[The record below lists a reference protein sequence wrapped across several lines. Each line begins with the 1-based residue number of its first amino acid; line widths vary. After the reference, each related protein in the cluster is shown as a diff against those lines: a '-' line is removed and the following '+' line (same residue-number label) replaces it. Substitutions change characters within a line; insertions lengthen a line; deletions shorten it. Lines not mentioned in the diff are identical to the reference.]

1 MMPASS
7 PRPFKLPETLP
18 VMVLERLYLLPGG
31 IQPLFIFEERYRRM
45 LEHALSTDRVFA
57 IGDRRRDGS
66 VRPIVTAGLIISAV
80 RATDGTSQL
89 VLQGIHRMRIT
100 GWQQEEP
107 FLIATVEPFETD
119 PGPAEKVNEL
129 SQEVEAILEQFTLP
143 EIAGN
148 LILLRQ
154 LLRQRN
160 DPSFTC
166 DLVASLALRRPAISR
181 ALLEERRLLK
191 RLEILIRE
199 LKRVTD

>member
-1 MMPASS
+1 MAEAST
-7 PRPFKLPETLP
+7 RPFKLPETLP
-18 VMVLERLYLLPGG
+18 VMVLERLYPLPGG
-31 IQPLFIFEERYRRM
+31 IQPLFIFEERYCRM

-66 VRPIVTAGLIISAV
+66 LRPIVTAGLIISAV
-80 RATDGTSQL
+80 RAADGTSQL

-107 FLIATVEPFETD
+107 FLIATVEPFETV
-119 PGPAEKVNEL
+119 PGPAEKVHEL

>member
-18 VMVLERLYLLPGG
+18 VMVLERLYPLPGG

-45 LEHALSTDRVFA
+45 LEHALSTDRLFA

-66 VRPIVTAGLIISAV
+66 LRPIVTAGLIISAV

-100 GWQQEEP
+100 GWQQEAP

-148 LILLRQ
+148 FILLRQ

>member
-1 MMPASS
+1 MAEASTK
-7 PRPFKLPETLP
+7 PFKLPETLP
-18 VMVLERLYLLPGG
+18 VMVLERLYPLPGG

-45 LEHALSTDRVFA
+45 LEHALSTDRLFA

-66 VRPIVTAGLIISAV
+66 LRPIVTAGLIISAV
-80 RATDGTSQL
+80 RAADGTSQL

-119 PGPAEKVNEL
+119 PGPAEKVHEL

>member
-45 LEHALSTDRVFA
+45 LEHALSTDRLFA

-66 VRPIVTAGLIISAV
+66 LRPIVTAGLIISAV

-100 GWQQEEP
+100 GWQQEAP

-148 LILLRQ
+148 FILLRQ

>member
-119 PGPAEKVNEL
+119 PGPAEKVNQL
-129 SQEVEAILEQFTLP
+129 SQEVEALLEQFTLP

>member
-1 MMPASS
+1 
-7 PRPFKLPETLP
+7 
-18 VMVLERLYLLPGG
+18 
-31 IQPLFIFEERYRRM
+31 
-45 LEHALSTDRVFA
+45 
-57 IGDRRRDGS
+57 
-66 VRPIVTAGLIISAV
+66 
-80 RATDGTSQL
+80 
-89 VLQGIHRMRIT
+89 
-100 GWQQEEP
+100 
-107 FLIATVEPFETD
+107 
-119 PGPAEKVNEL
+119 
-129 SQEVEAILEQFTLP
+129 VEAILEQFTLP

-148 LILLRQ
+148 FILLRQ

>member
-1 MMPASS
+1 MPASS

-45 LEHALSTDRVFA
+45 LEHALNTDRVFA

-119 PGPAEKVNEL
+119 PGPTEKVNEL
-129 SQEVEAILEQFTLP
+129 SQEVEALLEQFTLP

-154 LLRQRN
+154 LLSQRN

>member
-1 MMPASS
+1 MTEAST
-7 PRPFKLPETLP
+7 RPFKLPETLP
-18 VMVLERLYLLPGG
+18 VMVLERLYPLPGG

-45 LEHALSTDRVFA
+45 LEHALSTDRLFA

-66 VRPIVTAGLIISAV
+66 LRPIVTAGLIISAV
-80 RATDGTSQL
+80 RAADGTSQL

-100 GWQQEEP
+100 GCQQEEP

-129 SQEVEAILEQFTLP
+129 SQEVETILEQFTLP

-160 DPSFTC
+160 DPSFIC

>member
-1 MMPASS
+1 MMPASY

-119 PGPAEKVNEL
+119 PGPAEKVNQL
-129 SQEVEAILEQFTLP
+129 SQEVEALLEQFTLP

>member
-1 MMPASS
+1 MAEAST
-7 PRPFKLPETLP
+7 RPFKLPETLP
-18 VMVLERLYLLPGG
+18 VMVLERLYPLPGG
-31 IQPLFIFEERYRRM
+31 IQPLFIFEERYRHM
-45 LEHALSTDRVFA
+45 LEHALSTDRLFA

-66 VRPIVTAGLIISAV
+66 LRPIVTAGLIISAV
-80 RATDGTSQL
+80 RAADGTSQL

-119 PGPAEKVNEL
+119 PGPAEKVHEL

>member
-100 GWQQEEP
+100 GWQQQEP

-119 PGPAEKVNEL
+119 PGPAEKVNQL
-129 SQEVEAILEQFTLP
+129 SQEVEALLEQFTLP

>member
-1 MMPASS
+1 MTEAST
-7 PRPFKLPETLP
+7 RPFKLPETLP
-18 VMVLERLYLLPGG
+18 VMVLERLYPLPGG

-45 LEHALSTDRVFA
+45 LEHALSTDRLFA

-66 VRPIVTAGLIISAV
+66 LRPIVTAGLIISAV
-80 RATDGTSQL
+80 RAADGTSQL

-100 GWQQEEP
+100 GWQQEAP

-119 PGPAEKVNEL
+119 PGPAEKVHEL

-148 LILLRQ
+148 FILLRQ

>member
-18 VMVLERLYLLPGG
+18 VMVLERLYPLPGG

-45 LEHALSTDRVFA
+45 LEHALSTDRLFA

-66 VRPIVTAGLIISAV
+66 LRPIVTAGLIISAV

-100 GWQQEEP
+100 GWQQEAP

-119 PGPAEKVNEL
+119 PGPAEKVHEL

-148 LILLRQ
+148 FILLRQ

>member
-1 MMPASS
+1 MAEAST
-7 PRPFKLPETLP
+7 RPFKLPETLP

-80 RATDGTSQL
+80 RAADGTSQL

-100 GWQQEEP
+100 GCQQEEP

-129 SQEVEAILEQFTLP
+129 SQEVETILEQFTLP

>member
-1 MMPASS
+1 MMPAAS

-45 LEHALSTDRVFA
+45 LEHALNTDRVFA

-100 GWQQEEP
+100 GWHQEEP

-119 PGPAEKVNEL
+119 PGPAEKVHEL
-129 SQEVEAILEQFTLP
+129 SQEVEALLEQFTLP

-154 LLRQRN
+154 LLSQRN

>member
-1 MMPASS
+1 MAEAST
-7 PRPFKLPETLP
+7 RPFKLPETLP

-45 LEHALSTDRVFA
+45 LEHALSTDRLFA

-66 VRPIVTAGLIISAV
+66 LRSIVTAGLIISAV
-80 RATDGTSQL
+80 RAADGTSQL

-107 FLIATVEPFETD
+107 FFIATVEPFETD
-119 PGPAEKVNEL
+119 PGPAEKVHEL

>member
-1 MMPASS
+1 
-7 PRPFKLPETLP
+7 
-18 VMVLERLYLLPGG
+18 MVLERLYLLPGG

-45 LEHALSTDRVFA
+45 LEHALSTDRLFA

-66 VRPIVTAGLIISAV
+66 LRPIVTAGLIISAV

-100 GWQQEEP
+100 GWQQEAP

-119 PGPAEKVNEL
+119 PGPAEKVHEL

-148 LILLRQ
+148 FILLRQ

>member
-1 MMPASS
+1 MAEAST
-7 PRPFKLPETLP
+7 RPFKLPETLP
-18 VMVLERLYLLPGG
+18 VMVLERLYPLPGG

-45 LEHALSTDRVFA
+45 LEHALSTDRLFA

-66 VRPIVTAGLIISAV
+66 LRPIVTAGLIISAV
-80 RATDGTSQL
+80 RAADGTSQL

-107 FLIATVEPFETD
+107 FLIARVEPFETD
-119 PGPAEKVNEL
+119 PGPAEKVHEL

>member
-1 MMPASS
+1 MMTASS

-18 VMVLERLYLLPGG
+18 VMVLERLYPLPGG

-100 GWQQEEP
+100 GWHQEEP

-129 SQEVEAILEQFTLP
+129 SQEVEALLEQFTLP

>member
-45 LEHALSTDRVFA
+45 LEHALNTDRVFA

-66 VRPIVTAGLIISAV
+66 VRPILTAGLIISAV
-80 RATDGTSQL
+80 RAADGTSQL

-129 SQEVEAILEQFTLP
+129 SQEVEALLEQFTLP

>member
-80 RATDGTSQL
+80 RAADGTSQL

-107 FLIATVEPFETD
+107 FLIAMVEPFETD
-119 PGPAEKVNEL
+119 PGPAEKVHEL
-129 SQEVEAILEQFTLP
+129 SQEVEALLEQFTLP

-154 LLRQRN
+154 LLSQRN

>member
-1 MMPASS
+1 MPAAS

-45 LEHALSTDRVFA
+45 LEHALNTDRVFA

-100 GWQQEEP
+100 GWHQEEP

-119 PGPAEKVNEL
+119 PGPAEKVHEL
-129 SQEVEAILEQFTLP
+129 SQEVEALLEQFTLP

-154 LLRQRN
+154 LLSQRN

>member
-119 PGPAEKVNEL
+119 PGPAEKVNQL
-129 SQEVEAILEQFTLP
+129 SQEVEALLEQFTLP

-154 LLRQRN
+154 LLSQRN

>member
-1 MMPASS
+1 MAEAST
-7 PRPFKLPETLP
+7 RPFKLPETLP
-18 VMVLERLYLLPGG
+18 VMVLERLYPLPGG

-66 VRPIVTAGLIISAV
+66 LRPIVTAGLIISAV
-80 RATDGTSQL
+80 RAADGTSQL

-119 PGPAEKVNEL
+119 PGPAEKVHEL

>member
-1 MMPASS
+1 MTEAST
-7 PRPFKLPETLP
+7 RPFKLPETLP
-18 VMVLERLYLLPGG
+18 VMVLERLYPLPGG

-45 LEHALSTDRVFA
+45 LEHALSTDRLFA

-66 VRPIVTAGLIISAV
+66 LRPIVTAGLIISAV
-80 RATDGTSQL
+80 RAADGTSQL

-100 GWQQEEP
+100 GCQQEEP

-129 SQEVEAILEQFTLP
+129 SQEVETILEQFTLP

>member
-1 MMPASS
+1 MAEAST
-7 PRPFKLPETLP
+7 RPFKLPETLP

-45 LEHALSTDRVFA
+45 LEHALSTDRLFA

-66 VRPIVTAGLIISAV
+66 LRSIVTAGLIISAV
-80 RATDGTSQL
+80 RAADGTSQL

-119 PGPAEKVNEL
+119 PGPAEKVHEL

>member
-45 LEHALSTDRVFA
+45 LEHALSTDRLFA

-66 VRPIVTAGLIISAV
+66 LRPIVTAGLIISAV

-100 GWQQEEP
+100 GWQQEAP

-119 PGPAEKVNEL
+119 PGPAEKVHEL

-148 LILLRQ
+148 FILLRQ

>member
-1 MMPASS
+1 MDEAST
-7 PRPFKLPETLP
+7 RPFKLPETLP
-18 VMVLERLYLLPGG
+18 VMVLERLYPLPGG

-45 LEHALSTDRVFA
+45 LEHALSTDRLFA

-66 VRPIVTAGLIISAV
+66 LRPIVTAGLIISAV

-100 GWQQEEP
+100 GWQQEAP

-119 PGPAEKVNEL
+119 PGPAEKVHEL

-148 LILLRQ
+148 FILLRQ

>member
-1 MMPASS
+1 MMTASS

-18 VMVLERLYLLPGG
+18 VMVLERLYPLPGG

-45 LEHALSTDRVFA
+45 LEHALNTDRVFA

-100 GWQQEEP
+100 GWHQEEP

-129 SQEVEAILEQFTLP
+129 SQEVEALLEQFTLP

>member
-45 LEHALSTDRVFA
+45 LEHALSADRVFA

-129 SQEVEAILEQFTLP
+129 SQEVEALLEQFTLP

>member
-1 MMPASS
+1 MAEAST
-7 PRPFKLPETLP
+7 RPFKLPETLP

-80 RATDGTSQL
+80 RAADGTSQL

-129 SQEVEAILEQFTLP
+129 SQEVEALLEQFTLP

-154 LLRQRN
+154 RLSQRN

>member
-1 MMPASS
+1 MMPASY

-100 GWQQEEP
+100 GWQQQEP

-119 PGPAEKVNEL
+119 PGPAEKVNQL
-129 SQEVEAILEQFTLP
+129 SQEVEALLEQFTLP
-143 EIAGN
+143 EITGN